1 MRDVTQARERQEQ
14 LLRRNRQLAALT
26 TLAEVA
32 NSSLNIGEIARNT
45 LEVAIESTGMEGGA
59 IHLADATRTHLQL
72 YVHKGLP
79 AELVQDLERLRW
91 GEGVSGTVAASGQ
104 PRIHS
109 DLTIEAPE
117 ARPAAIRHGFKS
129 VIIVPVK
136 AKGELIGTLGLIS
149 KQDVAF
155 TAAAIEMVTA
165 MGNQLGIALANARLY
180 EAQLRENEKLNALL
194 EISSGTTQQLEWKS
208 LIQRI
213 LRKASQLL
221 KADGAY
227 MVRYDAVA
235 DEAEVV
241 AVTSAF
247 EELIGTR
254 FSASLGLFGQIR
266 TVRQGRIF
274 TQEEVAQHG
283 YSPILRQSDARSV
296 LLVPLVSRN
305 ELIGA
310 LGLTRRSNAESDFT
324 RENLELME
332 AFASRAAVAIDNAQL
347 LEDLQQ
353 KNELLQLLI
362 EESHHRIKNNLQ
374 MISGL
379 LQLQAESAQ
388 GDSAWTEHLHTA
400 MSRIQAIAQV
410 HNLLSQEMPENV
422 DAQVLITAIVDTLV
436 TSGAGNG
443 PPSVTT
449 QLDHVWLNSEQAV
462 ALALIV
468 NELLAN
474 ALLHGHPP
482 DGEPLRLGLRCLQRE
497 HEVCLRVCDNG
508 GGIPNDRKWQESE
521 GQGMNIVAQL
531 ARVNLRGALDITNR
545 DGGLCAEL
553 RFAIAGPHAAVP
565 RTPRLAEA
573 GT

>member
-1 MRDVTQARERQEQ
+1 
-14 LLRRNRQLAALT
+14 
-26 TLAEVA
+26 
-32 NSSLNIGEIARNT
+32 
-45 LEVAIESTGMEGGA
+45 
-59 IHLADATRTHLQL
+59 
-72 YVHKGLP
+72 
-79 AELVQDLERLRW
+79 
-91 GEGVSGTVAASGQ
+91 
-104 PRIHS
+104 
-109 DLTIEAPE
+109 
-117 ARPAAIRHGFKS
+117 
-129 VIIVPVK
+129 
-136 AKGELIGTLGLIS
+136 
-149 KQDVAF
+149 
-155 TAAAIEMVTA
+155 
-165 MGNQLGIALANARLY
+165 
-180 EAQLRENEKLNALL
+180 
-194 EISSGTTQQLEWKS
+194 
-208 LIQRI
+208 
-213 LRKASQLL
+213 
-221 KADGAY
+221 
-227 MVRYDAVA
+227 
-235 DEAEVV
+235 V